1 MDVNL
6 AFGKTGLE
14 LELADDLD
22 ITIIEPSYVTGIPQV
37 ESRIQESLL
46 VPIESPPLTSLV
58 ENTDQVGIV
67 ISDITRPAPNHI
79 LLPVILEAISHVP
92 EEKIVIF
99 MALGTHR
106 SNTATE
112 LKSILGPKI
121 IDKYQIIQNNAF
133 GLSEHISLGK
143 SSYGHEIW
151 INRAL
156 MSCDVRVLTGFI
168 EPHFFAGF
176 SGGGKAIMPGM
187 AGQST
192 ALANHNAEMI
202 DDPGSTWGVTKGNPI
217 WEEVHEVATSIEK
230 NFLVNVTL
238 NKDKEITGI
247 YSGDL
252 LAAHAKGCRF
262 VRNTAMIAVSEP
274 FDIVITSNAGYPLD
288 LNLYQSVKGMSAAA
302 QIVRDGGAI
311 IIAADCWDGIPE
323 HGSYGRILREAG
335 SPDRVLDTI
344 RKGTSVKQDQWQAQI
359 QTLIQQ
365 RADVFVYTNHLSM
378 EEIESCLL
386 GYSSKIETT
395 LQALLG
401 KYGGDA
407 RICVLPEGPQ
417 TIPYL
422 SNVGA

>member
-1 MDVNL
+1 MKIDL

-22 ITIIEPSYVTGIPQV
+22 ITIIEPSYIPGIRHERSIV
-37 ESRIQESLL
+37 RESLL
-46 VPIESPPLTSLV
+46 APIESPALASFV
-58 ENTDQVGIV
+58 ESGDRVGVV

-79 LLPVILEAISHVP
+79 LLPAILEAISHVP
-92 EEKIVIF
+92 KENIILFV
-99 MALGTHR
+99 ALGTHR

-112 LKSILGPKI
+112 LEMILGSKI
-121 IDKYQIIQNNAF
+121 IKDYQIIQNNAF
-133 GLSEHISLGK
+133 DLSEHISLGK
-143 SSYGHEIW
+143 SSFGHEIW

-156 MSCDVRVLTGFI
+156 MACDVRILTGFI

-187 AGQST
+187 AGQPT
-192 ALANHNAEMI
+192 VLANHNAEMI
-202 DDPGSTWGVTKGNPI
+202 DDPRSSWGVTRGNPI
-217 WEEVHEVATSIEK
+217 WEEALEVATSIEN

-238 NKDKEITGI
+238 NRDKQITGI

-252 LAAHAKGCRF
+252 LSAHAEGCQF
-262 VRNTAMIAVSEP
+262 IRNTAMAAVSEP

-311 IIAADCWDGIPE
+311 VIAADCWDGIPE
-323 HGSYGRILREAG
+323 HGAYGTILKEAG
-335 SPDRVLDTI
+335 SPEGVLEEI
-344 RKGTSVKQDQWQAQI
+344 RNGPAVKQDQWQAQI
-359 QTLIQQ
+359 QALIQQ
-365 RADVFVYTNHLSM
+365 RADVYVYTNHLST

-386 GYSSKIETT
+386 SHSSKIETT
-395 LQALLG
+395 ITTLLG
-401 KYGGDA
+401 KYGQDA

-422 SNVGA
+422 MLNSV